1 MHNCIEQGLL
11 AQKAE
16 ATVQEAVHSLQTGQK
31 PVIAVANTM
40 GSFIQA
46 FADLND
52 LNPGDAIDLSFA
64 NLLER
69 YLERSR
75 DVLLRNYQGH
85 ATRHRLTDE
94 ELGEVGLIA
103 YEDALETIQE
113 GDFRTMFQSVRS
125 ITSPND

>member
-16 ATVQEAVHSLQTGQK
+16 ATVQAAMEALERGEK

-46 FADLND
+46 YAMPMISTTVTRLNCR
-52 LNPGDAIDLSFA
+52 
-64 NLLER
+64 LLICWSR

-75 DVLLRNYQGH
+75 DVITRDYRGEM
-85 ATRHRLTDE
+85 TRHRLSDDQ
-94 ELGEVGLIA
+94 LGMNGVMA
-103 YEDALETIQE
+103 YEDALETIRE
-113 GDFRTMFQSVRS
+113 GDFSS
-125 ITSPND
+125 IAYSHDFGTQ